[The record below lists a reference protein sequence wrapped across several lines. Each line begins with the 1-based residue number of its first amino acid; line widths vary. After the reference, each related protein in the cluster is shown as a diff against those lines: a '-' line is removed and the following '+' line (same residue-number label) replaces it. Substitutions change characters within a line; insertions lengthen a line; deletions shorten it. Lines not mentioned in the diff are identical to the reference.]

1 MIDSLRSWDD
11 RTVMV
16 SDSLCLSN
24 PSCLFWGRLVE
35 RTSIL
40 QRGHMGWALFV
51 TTVVKGAYRIH
62 SSIHGRWK
70 IWWHAFN
77 LLGTESNEKYHQIRW
92 IFQSFQANRAAVVQG
107 YIISWSYL
115 HRNFNGFARYILL
128 SNVCVVCVKCIY
140 GNFSRE
146 CCCRSGTP
154 SILSH
159 SANSTSFGA
168 FGDIECMRPLHTRLI
183 EWWDTWQRRPKYLVV
198 KCKLELHSTVMI
210 IAVNI
215 GANKKIE

>member
-11 RTVMV
+11 KTVMV

-51 TTVVKGAYRIH
+51 TRVVREAYRIH

-92 IFQSFQANRAAVVQG
+92 VFQGFQANRAAVVQG

-115 HRNFNGFARYILL
+115 H
-128 SNVCVVCVKCIY
+128 
-140 GNFSRE
+140 GNFKRVRSLHPSFQCMCSIRE
-146 CCCRSGTP
+146 VYLRSLLQSMLLQIWNP
-154 SILSH
+154 I
-159 SANSTSFGA
+159 
-168 FGDIECMRPLHTRLI
+168 
-183 EWWDTWQRRPKYLVV
+183 YLVTF
-198 KCKLELHSTVMI
+198 S
-210 IAVNI
+210 
-215 GANKKIE
+215 